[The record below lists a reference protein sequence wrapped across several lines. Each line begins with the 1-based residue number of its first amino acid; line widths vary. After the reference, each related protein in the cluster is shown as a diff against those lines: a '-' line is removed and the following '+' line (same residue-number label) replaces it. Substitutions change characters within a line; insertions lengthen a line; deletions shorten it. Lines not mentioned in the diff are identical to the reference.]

1 MNFTKL
7 PHVFKLVKDLIRG
20 PGEISIDYIYRELE
34 RIEEMEN
41 ARGQYAVAASY
52 VPAAATG
59 AIMFFGG
66 DWKDAAMSEALA
78 IILALL
84 LLVANRWQKLWV

>member
-7 PHVFKLVKDLIRG
+7 PHVFKLVKDMIRR
-20 PGEISIDYIYRELE
+20 PGEIPIGHIYGELE

-41 ARGQYAVAASY
+41 AWGQYAVAASY
-52 VPAAATG
+52 MPAAATS

-66 DWKDAAMSEALA
+66 DWKNAAMSGALA
-78 IILALL
+78 VIPEPL
-84 LLVANRWQKLWV
+84 LLVENKWERF